1 MSSITVEKVILVDY
15 LHVSIFLVLLMSGN
29 KWRECCY
36 SKWGQHQKWDLRSA
50 AWVAEREHT
59 VWIFDGFEGRRCISI
74 TSNTFF
80 TLSQYQTDSGYT
92 TLPSLTFLVS
102 LFLHPPW
109 KSTSFFTSQS
119 PSGQSWITASEQV
132 LQDSYGRGSESRIFQ
147 YLPMYLLAT
156 IFTYLVIL
164 TK

>member
-1 MSSITVEKVILVDY
+1 MSASFWCYWY
-15 LHVSIFLVLLMSGN
+15 LGINGESGVNLNEDNTKNEIWDRLPEWQNGSTQFEYLMVLRAGGASAL
-29 KWRECCY
+29 
-36 SKWGQHQKWDLRSA
+36 HQT
-50 AWVAEREHT
+50 H
-59 VWIFDGFEGRRCISI
+59 
-74 TSNTFF
+74 FF

-92 TLPSLTFLVS
+92 TLPSLTFIVS